1 MATLKVRTRM
11 GDETSLKENTIQE
24 FGQSLR
30 GELIQPGDASYNE
43 ARPESCHLCLRVSHC
58 RRNRFNHGHRRSY
71 TWRRHGIS
79 GSQLRPYSE
88 EGRYV
93 NFMSGDDQDRVRANY
108 RQNYDRLIQ
117 IKTRYDPTDL
127 FQMNQNIKPSL

>member
-43 ARPESCHLCLRVSHC
+43 ARPESCHLCLRVSHY
-58 RRNRFNHGHRRSY
+58 RRNLFNHGHRRSTLGGGMGY
-71 TWRRHGIS
+71 LARSCGPIRKK
-79 GSQLRPYSE
+79 
-88 EGRYV
+88 V
-93 NFMSGDDQDRVRANY
+93 AM
-108 RQNYDRLIQ
+108 
-117 IKTRYDPTDL
+117 
-127 FQMNQNIKPSL
+127 